1 MQAALMLEERVGGI
15 LALSTWLG
23 NHLQPATRKAGLPV
37 LLCHG
42 GADVFVPPRFAR
54 EASEMLKGLGLSTL
68 LKTYDMMGHAFC
80 AQV

>member
-1 MQAALMLEERVGGI
+1 MLEERVGGVV
-15 LALSTWLG
+15 ALSTWLG
-23 NHLQPATRKAGLPV
+23 GNLEPAGNVKAGLPV

-42 GADVFVPPRFAR
+42 GADVFVPARIAR
-54 EASEMLKGLGLSTL
+54 EASETLKRLGLSAL